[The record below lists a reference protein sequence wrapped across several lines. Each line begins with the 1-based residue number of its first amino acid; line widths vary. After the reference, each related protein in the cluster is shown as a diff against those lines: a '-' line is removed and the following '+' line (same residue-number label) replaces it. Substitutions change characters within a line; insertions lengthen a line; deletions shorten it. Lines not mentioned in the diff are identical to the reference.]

1 MSEESTAKMPY
12 RMLGNTGLAVS
23 VLSYGTWATYG
34 AKDDLMGKEGVDVC
48 KTCFRIARNAG
59 VNLFDNAETYGV
71 PVGAAEEIMGS
82 AIRELQAEDPVL
94 WRRSDLV
101 LTTKIFWGGDGVNEV
116 GLSTKHL
123 REGLAAS
130 LQRLQ
135 LEYVDLVFCHRPDPY
150 TPTETVVRGMSQLV
164 RSGQATAWG
173 TSEWSA
179 AQLVEAC
186 WIAKTMGL
194 EPPQFEQ
201 PQYNMMHRQ
210 RFESEY
216 FPVFQ
221 QPYKLGTTI
230 WSPLASG
237 LLTGKYEGGKVPE
250 GSRAA
255 AKGYEFIGG
264 MVATWLA
271 DGSLDKVAKL
281 TAFAE
286 KEMECSMAQ
295 LAIAWCLKNPNV
307 STVLLGATS
316 PKQLEENL
324 GALAVAQRLTEEHM
338 ATMEAILDNTPEGY
352 SGYGKPFWA
361 RTVDVL

>member
-1 MSEESTAKMPY
+1 
-12 RMLGNTGLAVS
+12 
-23 VLSYGTWATYG
+23 
-34 AKDDLMGKEGVDVC
+34 
-48 KTCFRIARNAG
+48 
-59 VNLFDNAETYGV
+59 
-71 PVGAAEEIMGS
+71 
-82 AIRELQAEDPVL
+82 
-94 WRRSDLV
+94 
-101 LTTKIFWGGDGVNEV
+101 
-116 GLSTKHL
+116 
-123 REGLAAS
+123 
-130 LQRLQ
+130 
-135 LEYVDLVFCHRPDPY
+135 
-150 TPTETVVRGMSQLV
+150 
-164 RSGQATAWG
+164 
-173 TSEWSA
+173 
-179 AQLVEAC
+179 
-186 WIAKTMGL
+186 
-194 EPPQFEQ
+194 
-201 PQYNMMHRQ
+201 MMHRQ

-221 QPYKLGTTI
+221 QPYKLSTTV

-237 LLTGKYEGGKVPE
+237 LLTGKYAGGKVPE

-295 LAIAWCLKNPNV
+295 LAIAWCLKTPNPNVSLTLTLAVTPTLSRAQIRARTLTRCLKNPNV